1 MAGGSATHPLATE
14 KAPACAGPLPEMTR
28 PSWPIPADACDT
40 HAHVIGD
47 GVRFPFVD
55 SRSYTAPA
63 ASEAEYLSMLDGL
76 GVDRGVLVQVSIHG
90 TDNRLMV
97 ESLRRHPKRL
107 RGVAVCP
114 ADVSDAELRS
124 LQDSGVRGLRIN
136 VTIGGGV
143 GFDAMDKLAQ
153 RIAPMGWHLQFL
165 IDPPRLIEAAPR
177 LKTLPVPVVI
187 DHIAGIPHAQGVAH
201 PAFAVLLD
209 LLKTGTTWVK
219 LSGAYRQ
226 TADLEGYSDTL
237 AMPQAL
243 IAASPDTMVWGSD
256 WPHVHFSKPM
266 IRTGGTLEVLG
277 KWAPDAAMRRRILVD
292 NPARLYRF

>member
-1 MAGGSATHPLATE
+1 MASSGATHPLATE
-14 KAPACAGPLPEMTR
+14 RAPACAGPLAAMSR
-28 PSWPIPADACDT
+28 PSWPVPPGACDT

-47 GVRFPFVD
+47 GVRHPFVE

-63 ASEAEYLSMLDGL
+63 ASEAEYLAMLDGL
-76 GVDRGVLVQVSIHG
+76 GIDRGVLVQVSIHG
-90 TDNRLMV
+90 ADNSLMV
-97 ESLRRHPKRL
+97 ETLRRHPKRL
-107 RGVAVCP
+107 RGIAVCP
-114 ADVSDAELRS
+114 ADVPDAELES
-124 LQDSGVRGLRIN
+124 LHDSGVRGLRIN

-143 GFDAMDKLAQ
+143 GFDAMDRLAQ

-177 LKTLPVPVVI
+177 LKTLPLPVVI
-187 DHIAGIPHAQGVAH
+187 DHIAGIPHAQGTAH
-201 PAFAVLLD
+201 PAFAALLD
-209 LLKTGTTWVK
+209 LLKTGRTWVK

-226 TADLEGYSDTL
+226 TNDLEGYSDTL

-243 IAASPDTMVWGSD
+243 IAASPATMLWGSD

-277 KWAPDAAMRRRILVD
+277 KWAPDATVRKHILVD
-292 NPARLYRF
+292 NPARLYGF